1 MSKHNKNK
9 ERTKKIILFTKI
21 FKITLIIVF
30 LFIISYVLMTMS
42 MKYNSKKGRE
52 LDNILSEIN
61 KVRNETNDIE
71 RRAMLTRKYIDT
83 WNNVITEKQ
92 KEKDGIDIEYVK
104 QLITNIIDKYPISN
118 LNMSFSIPSDIN
130 YISRIVIS
138 VINTEIT
145 LSFDCLTEYDVYH
158 FLSDLYNNKD
168 LFFVI
173 ESFEIRRTK
182 NISKAFI
189 QSLINNGFSNNSL
202 FSVKMKIQWFEFA
215 GK

>member
-1 MSKHNKNK
+1 
-9 ERTKKIILFTKI
+9 
-21 FKITLIIVF
+21 
-30 LFIISYVLMTMS
+30 
-42 MKYNSKKGRE
+42 
-52 LDNILSEIN
+52 
-61 KVRNETNDIE
+61 
-71 RRAMLTRKYIDT
+71 
-83 WNNVITEKQ
+83 
-92 KEKDGIDIEYVK
+92 
-104 QLITNIIDKYPISN
+104 
-118 LNMSFSIPSDIN
+118 MSFSIPSDIN